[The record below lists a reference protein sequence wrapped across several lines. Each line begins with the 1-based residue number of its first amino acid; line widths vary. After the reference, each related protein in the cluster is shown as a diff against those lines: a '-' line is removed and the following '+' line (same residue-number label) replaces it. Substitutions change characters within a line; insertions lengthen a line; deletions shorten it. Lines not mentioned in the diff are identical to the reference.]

1 MTSGV
6 QQETPNPKETVA
18 AVAMPAANG
27 VQQGVSKQHAEK
39 LDTCYKLLQKMQIM
53 LDAVAGKVEQVAIPP
68 PVQEATVS
76 ADSQACVDDTVR
88 EPSKKSAQQFDIPMR
103 WPTLGISSETDSIN
117 ANIFFDQL
125 KMCML
130 VKGYDFDEAGPRAIL
145 ANVDASRRIAF
156 IEHCSDDGS
165 LPKTWKEACE
175 KFLEIDPQAVMPE
188 NALSRIQILKIDIY
202 QPFSKFVLEFEWLR
216 KLAQL
221 DPKDDATYDLFVK
234 CLCPPLASMAM
245 NFVQAKVEK
254 GADHIEKLYKCIR
267 YAENE
272 FYLLVKDDEKYKSWV
287 ESYNR
292 AAESLTFTKY
302 LKVSAER
309 SNSNKPVRPTN
320 GWR

>member
-6 QQETPNPKETVA
+6 QLETPKPKETVA

-39 LDTCYKLLQKMQIM
+39 LDTCYKLLQKMQIT

-68 PVQEATVS
+68 PAQEATVS
-76 ADSQACVDDTVR
+76 ADSQASVDDTVR
-88 EPSKKSAQQFDIPMR
+88 EPSKKSAQQFDFPMQ

-117 ANIFFDQL
+117 ANVFLDQL

-175 KFLEIDPQAVMPE
+175 KFLEIDPQAVMPD
-188 NALSRIQILKIDIY
+188 NALNRIQILKIDIY
-202 QPFSKFVLEFEWLR
+202 QPFSKF
-216 KLAQL
+216 
-221 DPKDDATYDLFVK
+221 

-245 NFVQAKVEK
+245 NFMQAKVEK

-309 SNSNKPVRPTN
+309 SNSNNPVRPAN